1 MVLVF
6 IRKGVIYMNK
16 VEFIDLVKEVGKYSS
31 KREVEEVISVF
42 ILVVE
47 IVLSKGESVEL
58 IGFGKFEIVE

>member
-1 MVLVF
+1 
-6 IRKGVIYMNK
+6 MNK
-16 VEFIDLVKEVGKYSS
+16 VEFIDLVKEVGKYNS